1 VFGDCRHI
9 FKDVPIAKHIPDYY
23 LANWRFNAEGMF
35 PPLDHLHNFQDRLL
49 PDAFAGGKKVGPD
62 EWINFMDAIGL
73 ESAVLYPTRGL
84 SVGKM
89 VDYDWAI
96 AVCRAYNNWL
106 SDTYVRRD
114 PRFKGMALL
123 PMQEPAAAAEELERA
138 VTELGMS
145 GTMLAST
152 GLPSPLGAKTY
163 WPVYKVADRLGCAV
177 AVHGG
182 AHEGF
187 GMDHFNVYAPVH
199 ALGHPFGQM
208 VSFGNMIFNGLCDNF
223 PNVKFGYLEAGV
235 AWLIM
240 CLERFDR
247 SYETHKHY
255 DLSGEL
261 IRLRDGESVSR
272 YIKRNIKEGR
282 IFVGCEGEEPE
293 LAYAI
298 REVGAEP
305 FVFSTDY
312 PHEVTIEMCRH
323 EIQELL
329 ETEDISNDA
338 KDAVLYRNAQRF
350 YNLAAVPVSA

>member
-1 VFGDCRHI
+1 MAAPRVIDGDGHI
-9 FKDVPIAKHIPDYY
+9 FEDMPAIAKHIPDYY

-35 PPLDHLHNFQDRLL
+35 PPLDHLTISRTGCCLAHSRVASTL
-49 PDAFAGGKKVGPD
+49 
-62 EWINFMDAIGL
+62 
-73 ESAVLYPTRGL
+73 
-84 SVGKM
+84 
-89 VDYDWAI
+89 
-96 AVCRAYNNWL
+96 
-106 SDTYVRRD
+106 VRMSGSTSWMRSGWN
-114 PRFKGMALL
+114 PPFSIR
-123 PMQEPAAAAEELERA
+123 PAASPWARWSTTTGRMPSAGPTTTGSLRPTCVATRVSRAWRCYRCRSPRPRPKSSSARSPSWVCLELCSR
-138 VTELGMS
+138 
-145 GTMLAST
+145 ST

-163 WPVYKVADRLGCAV
+163 WPVYKVADRLGCSV

-199 ALGHPFGQM
+199 AMGHPMGQM
-208 VSFGNMIFNGLCDNF
+208 VSFGNMIFNGVCDNF
-223 PNVKFGYLEAGV
+223 PDARFGFLEAGV
-235 AWLIM
+235 AWLLM

-255 DLSGEL
+255 DLSGDL

-298 REVGAEP
+298 KEVGAEP

-312 PHEVTIEMCRH
+312 PHEVTVEMCRH
-323 EIQELL
+323 EIQELM
-329 ETEDISNDA
+329 ETDDIPDDA

-350 YNLAAVPVSA
+350 L

>member
-1 VFGDCRHI
+1 
-9 FKDVPIAKHIPDYY
+9 
-23 LANWRFNAEGMF
+23 
-35 PPLDHLHNFQDRLL
+35 
-49 PDAFAGGKKVGPD
+49 
-62 EWINFMDAIGL
+62 
-73 ESAVLYPTRGL
+73 
-84 SVGKM
+84 M
-89 VDYDWAI
+89 VDYDWVI

-106 SDTYVRRD
+106 SETYVRRD
-114 PRFKGMALL
+114 SRFKGMALL

-163 WPVYKVADRLGCAV
+163 WPVYEVADRLGCAV

-208 VSFGNMIFNGLCDNF
+208 VSFGNMIFNGVCDNF
-223 PNVKFGYLEAGV
+223 PNVKFGFLEAGV
-235 AWLIM
+235 AWLLM

-255 DLSGEL
+255 DLSGQL
-261 IRLRDGESVSR
+261 IRLRDGESVSK
-272 YIKRNIKEGR
+272 YVKRNIREGR

-298 REVGAEP
+298 SEVGAEP

-323 EIQELL
+323 EIEELM
-329 ETEDISNDA
+329 ETEDISDDA

-350 YNLAAVPVSA
+350 YNLAPVAVSA